1 MRRFLG
7 AAVAASLTTLAL
19 ALPAQAALLG
29 NDPLDWNLAGAATL
43 QLTNAVPTGQQTTNL
58 PCIICGAHQPQQPA
72 LLGYNL
78 FGNTGNE
85 STVSFFST
93 AVVPTQ
99 GGSGLAIDQFNG
111 ATGYSLLPGSPLLNA
126 LAGNLSFTIGIDV
139 NDAAGQPPQTLE
151 SFWVLNVT
159 DHTVLA
165 VFSPN
170 PLDGQLLVAA
180 NNGTGYPDMTLSLL
194 GGSLIN
200 LSNVDP
206 NDQLMFFARVTGAT
220 DGPDSFFIV
229 PSVTAVPIP
238 AVGSGLPMLIAGM
251 VGLVALNRK
260 RKARLGAVA

>member
-1 MRRFLG
+1 MRKLLI
-7 AAVAASLTTLAL
+7 ATVAL
-19 ALPAQAALLG
+19 AAFAMPADAALLG
-29 NDPLDWNLAGAATL
+29 NDPQDWNLAGAATL
-43 QLTNAVPTGQQTTNL
+43 QLTNAVPSGQQTTNI
-58 PCIICGAHQPQQPA
+58 PCIICGAHQPQQPS

-93 AVVPTQ
+93 AAVPTQ

-139 NDAAGQPPQTLE
+139 NDTSTPQTLE
-151 SFWVLNVT
+151 SFWVLNLT

-170 PLDGQLLVAA
+170 PLDGQLLIAA
-180 NNGTGYPDMTLSLL
+180 NNGTGFPDMTLSLL

-206 NDQLMFFARVTGAT
+206 NDQLMFFARITGAN

-229 PSVTAVPIP
+229 PSVTAVPLP
-238 AVGSGLPMLIAGM
+238 AVGTGLPALVAAMFGL
-251 VGLVALNRK
+251 VGLHRR
-260 RKARLGAVA
+260 RKARQLAAV